1 MSEQAA
7 KPKHEFVLSLSDSGL
22 ARANAL
28 LDRLGHR
35 SLQRL
40 VARGLELVEW
50 VENQHDAGRTIA
62 SVVYGE
68 EVQVFELRERPELI
82 GIAPAHAVPSGPSI
96 APPPVQQ
103 AAAPAEDQASVEQ
116 PAPKM
121 SGDNC
126 ATDISAH
133 ELAAPAPSRAA
144 EKVAAMASRPPRDR
158 KRAPKPTLVSASSK
172 TDNRRMAIVNAHRHS
187 DEGPVINLASA
198 RRLSR
203 SLGPIRAQISPPI
216 AYQDK
221 PLPGVLSLEHQAE
234 LQNAY
239 SSGSAPTHFSINEAD
254 GYICFYEFIP
264 PKGWHQVQPGT
275 LMKSHDP
282 NMFGTLTPLYPLKL
296 AIDYLIDLEAAGG
309 LVQAGQQVASA

>member
-50 VENQHDAGRTIA
+50 VENQQDDGRTIA
-62 SVVYGE
+62 GVVYGD
-68 EVQVFELRERPELI
+68 EVQVFELRERQELI
-82 GIAPAHAVPSGPSI
+82 GAAPAHAVPSGPSI
-96 APPPVQQ
+96 APQPVHQ
-103 AAAPAEDQASVEQ
+103 ARPAEDQASVEKL
-116 PAPKM
+116 APEM
-121 SGDNC
+121 SGDNH
-126 ATDISAH
+126 ATDISASPV
-133 ELAAPAPSRAA
+133 AASAPSGAA
-144 EKVAAMASRPPRDR
+144 DKVAAMAARAPRER
-158 KRAPKPTLVSASSK
+158 KRAPKPTLVSSPSR
-172 TDNRRMAIVNAHRHS
+172 TDNRRMAVVNAHRHS
-187 DEGPVINLASA
+187 EEGPVISLARA
-198 RRLSR
+198 RSLSR

-221 PLPGVLSLEHQAE
+221 PLPGVLTLEHQAE

-239 SSGSAPTHFSINEAD
+239 SSGSAPTHFSMNEAD

-264 PKGWHQVQPGT
+264 PKGWHQVTPGT
-275 LMKSHDP
+275 LMKSYDP
-282 NMFGTLTPLYPLKL
+282 NMFGSMTPLYPLKL
-296 AIDYLIDLEAAGG
+296 AIDYLMDLEAAGG
-309 LVQAGQQVASA
+309 LVQAQQVASA